1 MNLLNKYATDVSV
14 EGVNPFEHAALETI
28 ALAIE
33 EMEEVLE
40 VAEQAQDEIEDA
52 NQEAERLERARDSE
66 ELNNQVIEGIVAERE
81 DGKLTE
87 QEQALAQVNR
97 AAVVSSLGIDPESE
111 EGQEYIEEVT
121 DEPISNEA
129 MNDKDSFIGKLIDG
143 AKKALQFIVKKV
155 KEFFESA
162 IGFLAKINNGAKA
175 KFTKLIK
182 ALENADPNAE
192 EEFKK
197 NQLKA
202 FEEAKESNFRR
213 RIALMLCSKD
223 GKLAGLNV
231 AQKEVAQ
238 YLKDVTAPIDQ
249 YANIVSGITYPTKEK
264 VEELKAVRDRI
275 DEIDLKAGMGF
286 LGKKLDKAVNYQ
298 EARKVAEDSLQH
310 LDSFTKLIDRL
321 LKDYKAKIDKAT
333 DGSDKLY
340 KHLEN
345 VEGDDAKEA
354 SFIVKASSATLRT
367 ASMKFTTISGALLQA
382 GGVVA
387 DVLYKSVRQVE
398 PAK

>member
-66 ELNNQVIEGIVAERE
+66 ELNNQVIEGIVSERE

-155 KEFFESA
+155 KDFFGSA
-162 IGFLAKINNGAKA
+162 IAFLAKLGNGAKA
-175 KFTKLIK
+175 KYTRLLK
-182 ALENADPNAE
+182 ALENADPNGE
-192 EEFKK
+192 EDFKK
-197 NQLKA
+197 SQLEGTKEIFSNKA
-202 FEEAKESNFRR
+202 LALNF
-213 RIALMLCSKD
+213 CTKD
-223 GKLAGLNV
+223 GKLTSLNV
-231 AQKEVAQ
+231 IQKTTMQYFKDQSVA
-238 YLKDVTAPIDQ
+238 IDQ
-249 YANIVSGITYPTKEK
+249 YTNVVSGITYPNEEK
-264 VEELKAVRDRI
+264 LKELKAAVDRI
-275 DEIDLKAGMGF
+275 EAIGRESDADVFSRALTKGIGYE
-286 LGKKLDKAVNYQ
+286 
-298 EARKVAEDSLQH
+298 EARKVAEESLRYV
-310 LDSFTKLIDRL
+310 DAYTSGVEKL
-321 LKDYKAKIDKAT
+321 LKEFKGKIDKAT
-333 DGSDKLY
+333 EASDKLY

-345 VEGDDAKEA
+345 VEGDDIKNA
-354 SFIVKASSATLRT
+354 SAMIKDTSKGLRVSSMLYTV
-367 ASMKFTTISGALLQA
+367 ISGGLLKTGA
-382 GGVVA
+382 FVA
-387 DVLYKSVRQVE
+387 DVLYKAVKTVE

>member
-1 MNLLNKYATDVSV
+1 
-14 EGVNPFEHAALETI
+14 
-28 ALAIE
+28 
-33 EMEEVLE
+33 MEEVLE
-40 VAEQAQDEIEDA
+40 VAEQTQDEIEDA
-52 NQEAERLERARDSE
+52 NQEAERLERARDTE

-129 MNDKDSFIGKLIDG
+129 MNDKDSFIGKLVDG

-162 IGFLAKINNGAKA
+162 INFLVKINSGAKA
-175 KFTKLIK
+175 KYTKLLK

-202 FEEAKESNFRR
+202 FEEAKESVRR
-213 RIALMLCSKD
+213 RTALVLSSKD
-223 GKLAGLNV
+223 GKLTGLNV
-231 AQKEVAQ
+231 IQKEVAQ

-249 YANIVSGITYPTKEK
+249 YANVVSSITYPTKEK
-264 VEELKAVRDRI
+264 VEELKAATARVNEASDKH
-275 DEIDLKAGMGF
+275 LLA
-286 LGKKLDKAVNYQ
+286 KKLDKAVNYQ
-298 EARKVAEDSLQH
+298 EARKVAEDSLQN
-310 LDSFTKLIDRL
+310 LDAFTKLIDRL
-321 LKDYKAKIDKAT
+321 LKDFKAKIDKAAEA
-333 DGSDKLY
+333 SDKLY

-345 VEGDDAKEA
+345 VEGGDAKQV
-354 SFIVKASSATLRT
+354 SFITRVSSATLRVT
-367 ASMKFTTISGALLQA
+367 SGKFTAISGALLQC
-382 GGVVA
+382 GSVVA
-387 DVLYKSVRQVE
+387 DTLLKAIRQIE